1 MAAAR
6 SSPLPGPPGP
16 PCSRSPSPP
25 CLCTLCWQR
34 RPSPLALTP
43 LSPISPP
50 WMNGRRRPKL
60 AQTTAPRHAIRYDA
74 HPSPRPDPPDPA
86 RRPLPP
92 SGRRWTA
99 TTLRCRRAYLNSSPH
114 LAFPH
119 APLPLPCSTTPST
132 RPCTTRR
139 AEPLP
144 RARCCSCPCSTVRG
158 RRRRSRSSALPHSLP

>member
-1 MAAAR
+1 MVDVAVPRPPRA
-6 SSPLPGPPGP
+6 PL
-16 PCSRSPSPP
+16 
-25 CLCTLCWQR
+25 LAFTLA
-34 RPSPLALTP
+34 PVPLHPLRAEES
-43 LSPISPP
+43 LSPRLNAVVPRCTP
-50 WMNGRRRPKL
+50 RRSWTAPAKL
-60 AQTTAPRHAIRYDA
+60 AELAAPRHAILYA
-74 HPSPRPDPPDPA
+74 ANPSSIPDPPDTA

-99 TTLRCRRAYLNSSPH
+99 TTVRRRRAYLNSSPH